1 MIGVIIIFVG
11 VMGIGF
17 WISDLGSPGSIWNDP
32 KEMYENLGNNVLLIG
47 IGGIILAVSYL
58 IQGVGDFLQGKY
70 ETSKPF

>member
-11 VMGIGF
+11 VIGIGF
-17 WISDLGSPGSIWNDP
+17 WITDLGSPSSNWNNT
-32 KEMYENLGNNVLLIG
+32 YENLGNNVLLIG

-58 IQGVGDFLQGKY
+58 IQGIGDFLQGKY